1 MTLWDRFLGFCSNSR
16 IYSLL
21 ELVALEERL
30 IKESN
35 QLETKINENINYDE
49 VDNVIENFRQT
60 SIEFLKQAL
69 LD

>member
-1 MTLWDRFLGFCSNSR
+1 MSTNSR